1 MIWSLQRIAVATVL
15 AANLVSG
22 SAGATTGGGE
32 RTCLVLADG
41 YSYTELIPAPGASG
55 APGETFI
62 RVFHAFFSPDDDDRL
77 APAAPTGDIPVTT
90 SEQG

>member
-1 MIWSLQRIAVATVL
+1 MSTDAP
-15 AANLVSG
+15 S
-22 SAGATTGGGE
+22 
-32 RTCLVLADG
+32 RTSLVLADG
-41 YSYTELIPAPGASG
+41 YSYTELIFAPGASG

-62 RVFHAFFSPDDDDRL
+62 RVFHAFFSPDDDDRV